1 MTSNSSGATLS
12 TELILLRAIEAGLA
26 VQDFEVLTAGMIFDM
41 LIIAHNE
48 QRTDGSHD
56 AREATQE
63 DFDRF

>member
-1 MTSNSSGATLS
+1 M
-12 TELILLRAIEAGLA
+12 RAIEAGLA